1 MRLLQWTA
9 AGALTA
15 IALCAGAGGAAA
27 GPRETAAKN
36 APEATLV
43 PFRSERQFKRFLKR
57 LHKESQRRAVG
68 MADGVVPAPPPPSP
82 APAAPADAAP
92 AQEAAAPASNASS
105 SDDKITNTQEA
116 DVDEGGI
123 VKVRAGMLVV
133 LRRGRLFTVSTR
145 NGDLR
150 PIDAID
156 AYPPG
161 VNPSGDWYDEMLISG
176 DRVIVIGYSYGRG
189 GTEINRFRL
198 SAEGK
203 LSFEDA
209 YHLRSNDYYSS
220 RNFASRLIGTRLV
233 VYSPLYVPYDS
244 AVSVNWL
251 PALRKWTGDPKA
263 GFERIVSANHI
274 YLPRKWRDAEAAPID
289 AIHTV
294 TDCDLTAP
302 VLHCDATSVLGPNGR
317 TFYVS
322 ANAVYVWVS
331 QPRWG
336 RRESPRATSMLY
348 RLPLDG
354 SAPSAIGVHGAPT
367 DQFSFREDWED
378 GKLNVLVRSEG
389 GGDAMWRP
397 EFASGDVALLRF
409 SLSDFGDGDDD
420 VSWRRYRELPLPK
433 GQGYAFQN
441 RYVGDY
447 VLYGVGGSWGSSPD
461 GRSNLVVASVKGEGV
476 DQVAL
481 DHGVDRIE
489 AMGGDAVVVGA
500 DSKDL
505 HFRAVELTL
514 GRAPVTGDQYVLQGA
529 SQGETRSHG
538 FFFKPEANG
547 SDTSAGV
554 LGLPV
559 ARAARPGFH
568 QLIENSAAILFIRRA
583 DRKFLGLGELGAQE
597 ERVVDD
603 KCKASCVDWY
613 GNARP
618 IFLGKRTFALMGYE
632 LVEGEVGA
640 REIHEVR
647 RINFA
652 PGVQDRPR

>member
-9 AGALTA
+9 AGAFTA
-15 IALCAGAGGAAA
+15 IALCAGVGGATA

-43 PFRSERQFKRFLKR
+43 PFRSERQFQRFLKR
-57 LHKESQRRAVG
+57 LHKERQRREVG
-68 MADGVVPAPPPPSP
+68 MSDGVTAVPAPPPPP
-82 APAAPADAAP
+82 VAPAAAP
-92 AQEAAAPASNASS
+92 AQEAASTPSSASKD
-105 SDDKITNTQEA
+105 DDKITNTQEA

-161 VNPSGDWYDEMLISG
+161 VDPSGDWYDEMLISG

-233 VYSPLYVPYDS
+233 VYSPLYVPYDAS
-244 AVSVNWL
+244 VSMNWL
-251 PALRKWTGDPKA
+251 PALRKWTGNPKG
-263 GFERIVSANHI
+263 GFERIVSANRV
-274 YLPRKWRDAEAAPID
+274 YLPRKWRDAEAPPID

-302 VLHCDATSVLGPNGR
+302 VLRCDATSVLGPNGR

-322 ANAVYVWVS
+322 AHAVYVWVP
-331 QPRWG
+331 QPSWG
-336 RRESPRATSMLY
+336 GRESPRATSMLY

-354 SAPSAIGVHGAPT
+354 SAPSAVGVHGAPT

-420 VSWRRYRELPLPK
+420 VSRRRYRDLPNPK
-433 GQGYAFQN
+433 GAGYAFQN

-447 VLYGVGGSWGSSPD
+447 VLYGIGGSWGSSPD
-461 GRSNLVVASVKGEGV
+461 GRSKLVVASVRGEGV
-476 DQVAL
+476 DEVSL
-481 DHGVDRIE
+481 EHGVDRIE

-514 GRAPVTGDQYVLQGA
+514 GRGPVAGDQYVLEGA

-538 FFFKPEANG
+538 FFFKPQAQG

-559 ARAARPGFH
+559 ARAARPGFR
-568 QLIENSAAILFIRRA
+568 QLVENSAAILFIRRA
-583 DRKFLGLGELGAQE
+583 DRKFRGLGELGADE
-597 ERVVDD
+597 ARAVDD

-618 IFLGKRTFALMGYE
+618 IFLGQRTFALMGYE

-652 PGVQDRPR
+652 PGIR